1 MHCQSQLLCR
11 CFPIPPRP
19 LNRDP
24 RNALPRPQKE
34 MWIQNQRRWPKFFK
48 AIDWVQGENAVY
60 RKWPAEFNYSYEA
73 TKGHMP
79 LTNALRGTQLFE
91 AIFQHPAFDKSAA
104 AGGSGKKSIDELSRE
119 AGANTLKW

>member
-1 MHCQSQLLCR
+1 
-11 CFPIPPRP
+11 
-19 LNRDP
+19 
-24 RNALPRPQKE
+24 